1 MCSEDFRVVFL
12 GVTSA
17 QSDPFASLKRQ
28 VAKEQRDAG
37 SIWILGGTEV
47 YRESFPMADE
57 FWATHVH
64 AVAWLKNLEPFG
76 HGDRTDGLRS
86 QTVWTWF

>member
-1 MCSEDFRVVFL
+1 MSEVIL
-12 GVTSA
+12 ELTSA
-17 QSDPFASLKRQ
+17 NDPFASFRYVRCLQ
-28 VAKEQRDAG
+28 VAKEKRDAG

-64 AVAWLKNLEPFG
+64 AVAWLTPG
-76 HGDRTDGLRS
+76 A
-86 QTVWTWF
+86 V